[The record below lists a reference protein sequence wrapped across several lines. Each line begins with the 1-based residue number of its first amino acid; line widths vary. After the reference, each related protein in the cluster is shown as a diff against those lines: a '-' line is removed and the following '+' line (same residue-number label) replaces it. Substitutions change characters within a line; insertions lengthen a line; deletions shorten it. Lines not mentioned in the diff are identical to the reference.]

1 MTKKIKKK
9 TPAKKKPAVKKAKKP
24 KLPSGM
30 IQMTSPVDPDVSFYV
45 AQEIADDKAIEQEL
59 LGAAVATMVY
69 EFEQDGEMINGLSL
83 SGVREVVR
91 LLNRNPKS
99 GHKIRISPNPPT
111 ITRDLEQGGQRGIE
125 VMIYA
130 EDLVTGS
137 GMWGSKFE
145 PYKKSDPN
153 AQGST
158 YENKFAFEVAL
169 SKAQRN
175 AMRSLLP
182 ETVINEMI
190 ELFKQQKGATETIVP
205 AETETV
211 EKKPIKTSTNLLYG
225 STIKRIEK
233 IKKDKN
239 SLQEALDNVDNS
251 GLDDDQK
258 KNVTKLLKKHLK
270 ALNKK

>member
-9 TPAKKKPAVKKAKKP
+9 APAKKKPAVKKP

-30 IQMTSPVDPDVSFYV
+30 IQMTSPINPDVSFYV

-59 LGAAVATMVY
+59 LGAAVSTMVY
-69 EFEQDGEMINGLSL
+69 EFEQDGEMISGLSL
-83 SGVREVVR
+83 SGVRETVR

-145 PYKKSDPN
+145 PYKKSDPS
-153 AQGST
+153 APGT
-158 YENKFAFEVAL
+158 VYDNKFAFEVAL

-175 AMRSLLP
+175 ALRSLLP
-182 ETVINEMI
+182 ESVINEMI
-190 ELFKQQKGATETIVP
+190 ELLKQQSGAVETIAPV
-205 AETETV
+205 ETETV
-211 EKKPIKTSTNLLYG
+211 EIKPVKTSTNLLYG
-225 STIKRIEK
+225 ATIKRIEK
-233 IKKDKN
+233 IKNNKIT
-239 SLQEALDNVDNS
+239 LQEALDNVDKS
-251 GLDDDQK
+251 GLGDDQQK
-258 KNVTKLLKKHLK
+258 KVIELIKKHLK
-270 ALNKK
+270 ALDKK

>member
-9 TPAKKKPAVKKAKKP
+9 APAKKKPVAKKSKP

-30 IQMTSPVDPDVSFYV
+30 IQMTSPIDPEVSFYV

-59 LGAAVATMVY
+59 LGAAVATMIY
-69 EFEQDGEMINGLSL
+69 EFEQDGEIINGLSL
-83 SGVREVVR
+83 CGVREVVR

-99 GHKIRISPNPPT
+99 GHKVRISPNPPT

-125 VMIYA
+125 VMVYA

-158 YENKFAFEVAL
+158 YDNKFAFEVAL

-190 ELFKQQKGATETIVP
+190 EMFKQQKGVTETIVP
-205 AETETV
+205 VETETV
-211 EKKPIKTSTNLLYG
+211 EKKPIKTSTNVIYG
-225 STIKRIEK
+225 ATIKRIEK
-233 IKKDKN
+233 IKNDKN
-239 SLQEALDNVDNS
+239 ALQEALDNVDKTA
-251 GLDDDQK
+251 LDDDQK

-270 ALNKK
+270 NLNK